1 MKIGRFIILLI
12 FIPVVFSTA
21 AYAAEANFTASL
33 LTANDVN
40 CKKCHT
46 DTPHIIH
53 ANKPVECVNCHG
65 DKLNVSVPQCTK
77 CHNGPIHQVH
87 AGKVATQTCA
97 YCHKTITDVHNNL
110 LKDAV
115 CSHCHQ
121 DLIQV
126 HGNNEACVKCHKSPP
141 AIVKPLQSEGMTLI
155 CQNCHSASSVAT
167 IHGGVDEKKG
177 CYGCHKGTSKA
188 SGSEIPHAIHA
199 SKVDCQNCHQ
209 ENGQVVVPKCTRCHD
224 IDTLHAFNKIG
235 KLTSQSGLQCSACHT
250 EETKLSAPQAVPS
263 QPAITVTT
271 VSAVET
277 AKPGNTPD
285 NTIPQASPV
294 KSPGFTGIL
303 AIGLVIAGYI
313 IRKRGLN

>member
-1 MKIGRFIILLI
+1 MKIGRFIIIL
-12 FIPVVFSTA
+12 FFMSVVFSTA

-46 DTPHIIH
+46 DTPHVIH

-65 DKLNVSVPQCTK
+65 DKLNVSIPQCTK

-115 CSHCHQ
+115 CSHCHK
-121 DLIQV
+121 DLIVV
-126 HGNNEACVKCHKSPP
+126 HGNDAACVKCHKSPP
-141 AIVKPLQSEGMTLI
+141 AIVKPLKSPEMTLI

-167 IHGGVDEKKG
+167 IHGATEDKAG

-188 SGSEIPHAIHA
+188 NGSEIPHAIHA
-199 SKVDCQNCHQ
+199 SKVDCQKCHQ
-209 ENGQVVVPKCTRCHD
+209 ESGQVVVPKCTRCHD

-235 KLTSQSGLQCSACHT
+235 QLTSQNGLTCSACHT
-250 EETKLSAPQAVPS
+250 DETKLSAQQAAPP
-263 QPAITVTT
+263 QPANTVA
-271 VSAVET
+271 SPVET
-277 AKPGNTPD
+277 AKSGNTPD
-285 NTIPQASPV
+285 NANPQASPA
-294 KSPGFTGIL
+294 KSPGFAGIF